1 MGVEKG
7 IGRRDLALALSCRI
21 FKIDIFINF
30 LIENG
35 FILVSSWLEKWN
47 FSTIDTPLE
56 TFLFAIPLKNL
67 LFHH

>member
-35 FILVSSWLEKWN
+35 FILVSSWLEK
-47 FSTIDTPLE
+47 
-56 TFLFAIPLKNL
+56 
-67 LFHH
+67 